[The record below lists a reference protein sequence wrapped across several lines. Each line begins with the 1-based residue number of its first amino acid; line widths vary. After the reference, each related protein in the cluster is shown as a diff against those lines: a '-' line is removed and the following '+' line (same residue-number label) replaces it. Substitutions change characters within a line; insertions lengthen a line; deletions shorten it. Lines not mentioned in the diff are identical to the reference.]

1 MEVKKR
7 LAAHGCSCCVDESTL
22 DDDN

>member
-22 DDDN
+22 DDDH